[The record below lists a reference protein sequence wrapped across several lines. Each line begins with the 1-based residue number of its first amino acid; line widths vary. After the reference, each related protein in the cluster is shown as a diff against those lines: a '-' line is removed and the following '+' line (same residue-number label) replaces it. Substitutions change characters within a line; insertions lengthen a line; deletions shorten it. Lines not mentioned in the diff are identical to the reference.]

1 MIKNY
6 LIFFKKLKLLLLLPL
21 FIFNFLN
28 AELIETFYGE
38 VNVEEKVILELIQ
51 SPAFQRLKDVHMY
64 GIGYYTTH
72 KEPFSRYSH
81 SLGVFHLLR
90 NSNRPLKEQIAGLLH
105 DASHT
110 VFSHVGD
117 WVFNKLTEDDD
128 YQNSIHEKYLEESGL
143 ADILRKYGIEASEV
157 LPLQHLAPALEA
169 DRPNASADRLDYS
182 LQGAYHQNFLTKE
195 EASLAFQSL
204 KYENGL
210 WVSSNLE
217 LMEKMVRFILFMTED
232 CFGSIN
238 NHLSSRWLADAILRA
253 FEIELIDLIEF
264 HTSIDDLVWEKL
276 ITSSDPFIKEKMY
289 KASNPEAFYEIA
301 DYFNSDAII
310 KTKFFGFDPYI
321 QNGES
326 LKRITH
332 LLPELKNEYDF
343 IKEKMSKGFS
353 IKYKKSS

>member
-6 LIFFKKLKLLLLLPL
+6 LSSLKKLKLLLLLP
-21 FIFNFLN
+21 FIIFNFLN

-51 SPAFQRLKDVHMY
+51 SPAFQRLKDIHQY

-128 YQNSIHEKYLEESGL
+128 YQNSIHEKFLEESGI
-143 ADILRKYGIEASEV
+143 ADILRKYGIEPLEV
-157 LPLQHLAPALEA
+157 LPFEHLAPALEA

-195 EASLAFQSL
+195 EACLAFQSL

-232 CFGSIN
+232 CFGSIK

-253 FEIELIDLIEF
+253 FEIELIDLCEF
-264 HTSIDDLVWEKL
+264 HTSTDDLVWEKL
-276 ITSSDPFIKEKMY
+276 ITSDDPFIKEKMY
-289 KASNPEAFYEIA
+289 KATNPDAFYEIT
-301 DYFNSDAII
+301 DYLSSDTII
-310 KTKFFGFDPYI
+310 KTKFFGFDPYVKD
-321 QNGES
+321 NES
-326 LKRITH
+326 LKRVTQI
-332 LLPELKNEYDF
+332 LPELKNQYDKT
-343 IKEKMSKGFS
+343 KEKIAKGFPIRYLKTS
-353 IKYKKSS
+353 